1 VDNIKGYCKK
11 ICCEYILLSAIYHG
25 KMPID
30 VFQDLLNLRV
40 IFCQATLLGSQKA
53 VSFITKKL
61 QVIKGHAANKKN
73 E

>member
-1 VDNIKGYCKK
+1 
-11 ICCEYILLSAIYHG
+11 
-25 KMPID
+25 MPID